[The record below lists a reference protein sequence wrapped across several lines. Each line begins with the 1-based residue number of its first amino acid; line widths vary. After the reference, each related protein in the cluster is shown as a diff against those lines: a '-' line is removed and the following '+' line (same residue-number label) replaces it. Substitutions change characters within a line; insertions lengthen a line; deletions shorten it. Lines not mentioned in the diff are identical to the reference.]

1 MGNMKKLNKGFFIV
15 FEGIDGSGKSLQAS
29 MTSACLREE
38 GYDVAELVEP
48 SRGIWGMKI
57 REVLSGRADPV
68 PPEEELELFI
78 RDRRDNVHNNVIP
91 MLEDYRIVVQDRY
104 YYSTLAYQGARG
116 FSLEEIR
123 NRHGSFILEPDL
135 VFMLDISPEE
145 AIGRIRNLRNTEFSI
160 FEKQS
165 YLEKVKEIYNSFS
178 GPHIVHI
185 NAISTPDS
193 INREIMNR
201 VRKILTR
208 T

>member
-29 MTSACLREE
+29 MTCARLREE

-48 SRGIWGMKI
+48 SHGIWGMKI
-57 REVLSGRADPV
+57 REVLSGRVDPV
-68 PPEEELELFI
+68 RPEEELELFI
-78 RDRRDNVHNNVIP
+78 RDRRDNVCSNVIP
-91 MLEDYRIVVQDRY
+91 ALEARRIVVQDRY

-123 NRHGSFILEPDL
+123 NKHGSFIREPDL
-135 VFMLDISPEE
+135 VFILDISPEE
-145 AIGRIRNLRNTEFSI
+145 PIARIRNLRNTEFSI
-160 FEKQS
+160 FENQP
-165 YLEKVKEIYNSFS
+165 YPDKVKEVHDLFS

-193 INREIMNR
+193 INREIMSC
-201 VRKILTR
+201 VKKILTH